1 MNVFKLFQTVRKTK
15 ENNHKTSLLYIHL
28 CDIIK
33 KTRREKNHVDKVVEN
48 FPAVLKCSI
57 EMFFIFDRVRY
68 TFNSRQ
74 ITRGCKT
81 C

>member
-48 FPAVLKCSI
+48 FPAV
-57 EMFFIFDRVRY
+57 
-68 TFNSRQ
+68 T
-74 ITRGCKT
+74 
-81 C
+81 